1 MLCDLHFYRLYDDY
15 TMKKAPID
23 IGDILGIS
31 LSTGPDQA
39 LAIHCAVSTLIG
51 SLMRGESVL
60 ISERC
65 PDLRTKCPD

>member
-1 MLCDLHFYRLYDDY
+1 MLCDLHLYRLYDDY

-39 LAIHCAVSTLIG
+39 LAIHCAVSSTLIR

-60 ISERC
+60 ISEMS
-65 PDLRTKCPD
+65 